1 MVCGETKNCGV
12 GRGIQFFQLE
22 ELKERESGFTIAT
35 GRQPGKIQKG
45 ESQKEGLRICEAR
58 EERS

>member
-45 ESQKEGLRICEAR
+45 ESQKEGPNYV
-58 EERS
+58 